1 MGKNLFETWEKLFV
15 KKLWKIL
22 RNIIGAL
29 VVISPSLILGWLAG
43 AWFGGNYAEN
53 VRFNSV
59 RGYEA
64 TGQIGMLCSI
74 FVLLLL
80 GAFYYVKKNR
90 DR

>member
-1 MGKNLFETWEKLFV
+1 M

-22 RNIIGAL
+22 SNIIGAL
-29 VVISPSLILGWLAG
+29 AVILPCMILGCLVG

-53 VRFNSV
+53 VRFNGV

-74 FVLLLL
+74 FGLLLL

>member
-1 MGKNLFETWEKLFV
+1 MKMR
-15 KKLWKIL
+15 WKIL
-22 RNIIGAL
+22 RNIVGVLA
-29 VVISPSLILGWLAG
+29 VVSPSLILGWLAG

-53 VRFNSV
+53 VRFNGV

-80 GAFYYVKKNR
+80 GAFCYVKKNR
-90 DR
+90 DCQK

>member
-1 MGKNLFETWEKLFV
+1 M

-22 RNIIGAL
+22 RTVIGAL
-29 VVISPSLILGWLAG
+29 VVISPSLILGWLTG
-43 AWFGGNYAEN
+43 AWFGGNYAKN
-53 VRFNSV
+53 VRFNGV

-64 TGQIGMLCSI
+64 TSQIGMLCGI

-80 GAFYYVKKNR
+80 SAFYSVKKNR